1 MITVTTNAL
10 HQIKKLI
17 TSRENIPAGIKVGIN
32 TKGCSGLS
40 YTLEYVDQIDVK
52 DEVFQ
57 FDDIKVFID
66 PKSSLFL
73 IGTEVDYVEGELE
86 STYASLAQMADKVG
100 FDKQRLVRH
109 YAPPTL
115 TSSITQG
122 VTPSVLIGKGAIE
135 EVLAT
140 AESSSHGFLL
150 ETDYMDDLR
159 RPGAVLGP
167 KTVPKRT
174 QQLLQAG
181 IDESFLWKAHQELP
195 DLLYGPSE

>member
-57 FDDIKVFID
+57 LDDIKIFID

-86 STYASLAQMADKVG
+86 SG
-100 FDKQRLVRH
+100 FRFVN
-109 YAPPTL
+109 PNE
-115 TSSITQG
+115 
-122 VTPSVLIGKGAIE
+122 KGRC
-135 EVLAT
+135 
-140 AESSSHGFLL
+140 GC
-150 ETDYMDDLR
+150 
-159 RPGAVLGP
+159 G
-167 KTVPKRT
+167 
-174 QQLLQAG
+174 
-181 IDESFLWKAHQELP
+181 ESFHV
-195 DLLYGPSE
+195 